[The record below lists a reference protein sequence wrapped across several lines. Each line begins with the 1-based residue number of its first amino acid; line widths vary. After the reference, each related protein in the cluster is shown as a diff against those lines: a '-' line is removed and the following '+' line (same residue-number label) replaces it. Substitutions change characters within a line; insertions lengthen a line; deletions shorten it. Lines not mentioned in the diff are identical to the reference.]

1 MDCWRRFRRTIIYI
15 ILRATGLNREIAL
28 ESINS
33 ISSSGSDS
41 SLDSPIKS

>member
-15 ILRATGLNREIAL
+15 ILRATGYDRAVAL
-28 ESINS
+28 ESVNY